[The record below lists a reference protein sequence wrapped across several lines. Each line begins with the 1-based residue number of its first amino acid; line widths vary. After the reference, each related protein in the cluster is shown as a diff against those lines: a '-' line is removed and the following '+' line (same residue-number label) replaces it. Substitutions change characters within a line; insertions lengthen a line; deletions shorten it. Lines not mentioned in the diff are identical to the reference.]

1 MKAQYGNN
9 TLPTIE
15 VTDSLSDVD
24 LSVFA
29 QYQERSLKAMNALQ
43 GEIVN
48 SVRIDKNAVSEFTN
62 ASESRKKLDI
72 DASQIS
78 YKSMKP

>member
-24 LSVFA
+24 FSVFA

-48 SVRIDKNAVSEFTN
+48 SVRIDKNAVSEFT
-62 ASESRKKLDI
+62 SVKESRKKLDI
-72 DASQIS
+72 DVSQIS

>member
-43 GEIVN
+43 GEIIN

-62 ASESRKKLDI
+62 ATENMKKLDI

>member
-29 QYQERSLKAMNALQ
+29 KYQERSLKAMNALQ

-62 ASESRKKLDI
+62 ATENRKKLDI